1 MKNSLNLGFIVL
13 ILAVLG
19 CSCPK
24 LNELANKDNSSSPT
38 PVASPTT
45 ASSTPTPRT
54 SPSSPGK
61 VALLTKEKA
70 DQIKT
75 GMSKSDV
82 IALLG
87 EGEVV
92 STTKGGGLTFVVMK
106 WTDEKYNY
114 IIMTFKNDKVTTYTN
129 SVK

>member
-1 MKNSLNLGFIVL
+1 MKNSFNLGFIVL
-13 ILAVLG
+13 VLAVLG

-24 LNELANKDNSSSPT
+24 LNELANKDNSS
-38 PVASPTT
+38 ASPAPTI
-45 ASSTPTPRT
+45 AISTPTPRT

-106 WTDEKYNY
+106 WTDDKYNY
-114 IIMTFKNDKVTTYTN
+114 VVLTLKNDKVTTFTN

>member
-1 MKNSLNLGFIVL
+1 MKNSLNAGFIVL
-13 ILAVLG
+13 ILVVLG

-24 LNELANKDNSSSPT
+24 LDELTKSGSPS
-38 PVASPTT
+38 PAPSASPTT
-45 ASSTPTPRT
+45 GSSTPTPRT
-54 SPSSPGK
+54 SPSTPGK
-61 VALLTKEKA
+61 VALLSKEKA

-75 GMSKSDV
+75 GMSKSEV

-106 WTDEKYNY
+106 WSDEKYNY
-114 IIMTFKNDKVTTYTN
+114 IIMTFKNDKVTTITN